1 MFLLLGISILLASLL
16 MVNSLASLSM
26 AGLWRIA
33 ARFTSDWSAEARART
48 VFLLRVGPAALSM
61 LLAVLFLIPAYL
73 VYEPRATHEKI
84 SLKLAAL
91 ALISLVGIGLAL
103 FRGLAAWRATQRLTA
118 DWKAHG
124 KPVQLDGIGVRA
136 YLIDHSFPI
145 IAIVGALRPNL
156 FIARRVLE
164 SLTPDEIVA
173 ALAHESGHL
182 ATWDT
187 LKRGVLRA
195 CRDVLLIVPSGR
207 SLDTAWAEASE
218 CAADEYAARDGRERA
233 LDLASALVKIARMI
247 PGGSRPTMP
256 AGAFLLGDDDSSGV
270 KWRVRR
276 LVQLAGSE
284 TKPHLEPGLF
294 RSILF
299 WVSAASFVLLLAVV
313 ASTPLVLLTVH
324 SLIERVV
331 FFLD

>member
-1 MFLLLGISILLASLL
+1 M
-16 MVNSLASLSM
+16 
-26 AGLWRIA
+26 
-33 ARFTSDWSAEARART
+33 
-48 VFLLRVGPAALSM
+48 
-61 LLAVLFLIPAYL
+61 
-73 VYEPRATHEKI
+73 
-84 SLKLAAL
+84 
-91 ALISLVGIGLAL
+91 
-103 FRGLAAWRATQRLTA
+103 
-118 DWKAHG
+118 
-124 KPVQLDGIGVRA
+124 QLDGIGVRA

>member
-48 VFLLRVGPAALSM
+48 VFHLRVGPAALSM

-276 LVQLAGSE
+276 LGPLAGSG
-284 TKPHLEPGLF
+284 TNTLPRP
-294 RSILF
+294 R
-299 WVSAASFVLLLAVV
+299 
-313 ASTPLVLLTVH
+313 P
-324 SLIERVV
+324 
-331 FFLD
+331 